1 MVEFVAGRIIFG
13 KVDAAD
19 SVPGPGLE
27 KKIENGVWLAAADP
41 LPASVVNDDARVAA
55 GEAAP
60 AVRTPV
66 LVATAVV
73 LAAATRGMLRT
84 GANCAAGFK
93 PGNAATAPLRIPERP
108 FPVPVCADGSI

>member
-1 MVEFVAGRIIFG
+1 MVELVAGRIIFG

-41 LPASVVNDDARVAA
+41 SPASVVNDDARVAA
-55 GEAAP
+55 G
-60 AVRTPV
+60 
-66 LVATAVV
+66 
-73 LAAATRGMLRT
+73 AAATRGMLRT